1 MDRHFG
7 TRWNIGALVGGLLT
21 APLLALFYLAHQVIG
36 TLFLP
41 FGVFDW
47 LARVLPGGIIGFGI
61 NLMVSIIVA
70 LNLGD
75 TSRTAKMAENA
86 MAIIIL
92 LLIGIVSGGVWFIY
106 LNRRGRKPTLL
117 EGTLLG
123 ALVGLVLSIL
133 ALSVSNDGN
142 GVVSFIWIVVAFG
155 GWGAALTWV
164 YNDLLP
170 RQQPAPSVEVID
182 RRQFLIRLGGAAA
195 AITVL
200 GAGVG
205 ALASGDDPSGEA
217 AIPDLVYWSD
227 KHTLPNAND
236 PVVPAPGTRPEFTP
250 VSQHYRIDINSLPPV
265 LNESDYKLKIT
276 GLVDNPMELTL
287 QDIRTKY
294 PSIDQ
299 FVTLSCISN
308 PVGGDLISTQRWTG
322 VSLKHILDDAKPN
335 VTAIALHIKAADG
348 FEEWVSRS
356 QVNTD
361 ERVMLCYAW
370 DDQPLPTGHGFP
382 LRIYIPDRYGM
393 KQPKW
398 ITEIELTKS
407 EEEGYWVVRGWDPA
421 ARVRATAVIDSVA
434 VDKVFE
440 QDGKKYVPVGGIA
453 FAGARGISKV
463 EVKVD
468 EGDWQEAKL
477 RTPISDTTWTI
488 WRYDWLFEAGNHT
501 FTVRCVDGSGTPQIE
516 EVRGEAPS
524 GATGLDSKSVS
535 A

>member
-1 MDRHFG
+1 MNRNFG
-7 TRWNIGALVGGLLT
+7 SRWNIGALVGGLLM

-36 TLFLP
+36 ALFLP
-41 FGVFDW
+41 FGLFDW
-47 LARVLPGGIIGFGI
+47 LARILPGNIIGFGI
-61 NLMVSIIVA
+61 NLMVSVIVG
-70 LNLGD
+70 LNLGE
-75 TSRTAKMAENA
+75 TSSTAKTAEHMMAVF
-86 MAIIIL
+86 IL
-92 LLIGIVSGGVWFIY
+92 LLIGTGLGAVWFVY
-106 LNRRGRKPTLL
+106 LNRRGRRPTLI

-123 ALVGLVLSIL
+123 GVVGLVLVL
-133 ALSVSNDGN
+133 PALSVTTAGSSIVSLIW
-142 GVVSFIWIVVAFG
+142 VVLAFG

-170 RQQPAPSVEVID
+170 RQQSAPSVEAID

-205 ALASGDDPSGEA
+205 ALAGGDDASGEGA
-217 AIPDLVYWSD
+217 AKLVYWSD
-227 KHTLPNAND
+227 THTLPNAND

-250 VSQHYRIDINSLPPV
+250 VSKHYRIDINSFPPV

-276 GLVDNPMELTL
+276 GLVENPMELTL
-287 QDIRTKY
+287 ADLRTKY
-294 PSIDQ
+294 PSTDQ

-308 PVGGDLISTQRWTG
+308 PVGGDLIGTQRWTG
-322 VSLKHILDDAKPN
+322 VWLKHILDDAKPH
-335 VTAIALHIKAADG
+335 VTAIALHVKAADG

-370 DDQPLPTGHGFP
+370 DGQPLTTSHGFP

-434 VDKVFE
+434 VDRAYE

-453 FAGARGISKV
+453 YAGARGISKV

-468 EGDWQEAKL
+468 DEEWQEAKL
-477 RTPISDTTWTI
+477 RTPISKTTWTI
-488 WRYDWLFEAGNHT
+488 WRYDWPFEAGDHT

-516 EVRGEAPS
+516 DVRGEAPS